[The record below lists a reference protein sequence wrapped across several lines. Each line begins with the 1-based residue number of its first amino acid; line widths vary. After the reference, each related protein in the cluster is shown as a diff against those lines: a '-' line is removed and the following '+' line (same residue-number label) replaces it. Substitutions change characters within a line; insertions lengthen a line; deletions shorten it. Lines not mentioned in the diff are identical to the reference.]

1 MKKFLARKT
10 YSQMIT
16 TLVIISFI
24 SMITSL
30 FIGQLRLSFTDF
42 TEVLTA
48 SLNHTAHP
56 LARVI
61 WHIRLPRIILAI
73 IVGASLAVS
82 GSVMQACIQNPLADP
97 YLLGVSAG
105 ATTGTTFALLFGVT
119 FLGRFGTS
127 IFAFLGGIAATL
139 IILKIGARSSF
150 QQLTTIILAGVV
162 INAICQAL
170 TSLFIYLSSNV
181 SGVKNVSFW
190 TMGSLANATWFSV
203 LLLGISSLVALS
215 YFLRHAKTLNLLM
228 MGSETASTLGIQT
241 EKQQQRFMI
250 VTAGLTAIIVSQCG
264 IIAFVGL
271 IVPHMS
277 RVLVGV
283 NHQKMLPI
291 TAILGALLLLCSDSL
306 ARVIIPNGEL
316 PIGIIT
322 SLIGAPIFM
331 HLLIKQKGRDSF

>member
-1 MKKFLARKT
+1 MKKILATKS
-10 YSQMIT
+10 YAQIIT
-16 TLVIISFI
+16 TLVIILFI

-48 SLNHTAHP
+48 SLNRTAHP

-61 WHIRLPRIILAI
+61 WHIRLPRITLAV

-105 ATTGTTFALLFGVT
+105 ATTGATFALLFGVT
-119 FLGRFGTS
+119 VLGRFRTS

-190 TMGSLANATWFSV
+190 TMGSLANANWFSV
-203 LLLGISSLVALS
+203 MFLGLFGLLAL
-215 YFLRHAKTLNLLM
+215 YFFLRHAKTLNLLM

-250 VTAGLTAIIVSQCG
+250 VTAGLTALIVSQCG

-271 IVPHMS
+271 IVLHMS
-277 RVLVGV
+277 RILVGV

-291 TAILGALLLLCSDSL
+291 TAILGALLLLWSDSL